1 MKVSIAIKR
10 EGIICHIRLANA
22 SEVREIELDDEIVFV
37 LMSNDLNRNPWLSNS
52 WEDDLSLSSQNN
64 KLINYH

>member
-22 SEVREIELDDEIVFV
+22 SEVREIELDDED
-37 LMSNDLNRNPWLSNS
+37 DLNRNPWLSNS